1 MPSTGSRRET
11 TVTDTTF
18 GGPFVITGL
27 SGSGKTILS
36 RSLEDLGYLCVDN
49 IPLELV
55 GALFETTVEDAE
67 RLAVV
72 LDVRARGMTQRF
84 PRIFRGLKAAY
95 PTLRLVFV
103 EASPTVLLRRYSVA
117 RRPHPLR
124 DRAIEDSVEAERAS
138 LAPIREL
145 ADLIVDTT
153 RLSPHDLRRQVLTLG
168 AGDAPP
174 PEVLTVE
181 VASFSYLQGVPSTAS
196 LVFDVRFLPNPYFE
210 QHLRSLAGDD
220 DEVVEWLTGQ
230 PEVEEAVRRI
240 VDLALYLIPRYNEE
254 LKSHVT
260 IAVGCTGGR
269 HRSVYIADR
278 VARELEV
285 AGREV
290 VLRHRDKEQ
299 WRYT

>member
-1 MPSTGSRRET
+1 MPEQQ
-11 TVTDTTF
+11 F

-36 RSLEDLGYLCVDN
+36 RSLEDIGYLCVDN

-55 GALFETTVEDAE
+55 RSLFATTEEDTE

-72 LDVRARGMTQRF
+72 LDVRARGMAERF
-84 PRIFRGLKAAY
+84 PEIFRQLKSSY
-95 PTLRLVFV
+95 PKLRLVFV
-103 EASPTVLLRRYSVA
+103 EADPAVLLRRYSVA

-124 DRAIEDSVEAERAS
+124 DGGIADSISAERRS
-138 LAPIREL
+138 LAAVREL

-168 AGDAPP
+168 WGDAEP
-174 PEVLTVE
+174 PEVLSVE
-181 VASFSYLQGVPSTAS
+181 VESFSYLQGVPSTAS

-210 QHLRSLAGDD
+210 QELRPLAGDD
-220 DEVVEWLTGQ
+220 EPVKAWLTGQ
-230 PEVEEAVRRI
+230 EEVEEAVRRM
-240 VDLALYLIPRYNEE
+240 VDLAMYLIPRYGNE
-254 LKSHVT
+254 LKSHLT

-269 HRSVYIADR
+269 HRSVYVAER
-278 VARELEV
+278 VASALRQ

-290 VLRHRDKEQ
+290 ALRHRDKEQ
-299 WRYT
+299 WRYS